1 MTSEESILSSEFW
14 QYIQIL
20 SGLLRQLFPCSLWLQ
35 ISLQIWRNVVAWA
48 FLISVFVFIFMTIVC
63 LGMGLYVCTMKYEEI
78 TFNNWHFCG
87 ARSIKSSIRKLNS
100 YTSDSLLTLCRKD
113 MSDFSILVL
122 CARAHAPENVSI
134 IHTAGHGQFLDLH
147 RFDGLGV
154 FFFFFKHYFLIHWP
168 TSMSLL

>member
-1 MTSEESILSSEFW
+1 MT
-14 QYIQIL
+14 
-20 SGLLRQLFPCSLWLQ
+20 
-35 ISLQIWRNVVAWA
+35 V
-48 FLISVFVFIFMTIVC
+48 VC

-134 IHTAGHGQFLDLH
+134 IHTAGHGQFLDFH
-147 RFDGLGV
+147 RFDLLGVV
-154 FFFFFKHYFLIHWP
+154 FFFFF
-168 TSMSLL
+168 